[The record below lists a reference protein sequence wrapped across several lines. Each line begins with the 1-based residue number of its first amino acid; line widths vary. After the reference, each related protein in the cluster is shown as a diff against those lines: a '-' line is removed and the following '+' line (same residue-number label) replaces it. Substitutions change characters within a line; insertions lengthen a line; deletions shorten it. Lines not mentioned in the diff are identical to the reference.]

1 MLLKSTI
8 KELQCH
14 RTMQEADFV
23 ELLRSSFPQ
32 LAGDDKAL
40 ELFKSDRSRRLQ
52 RLLVK
57 SLAPVEIYKNNKDK
71 TLLYVRLKVGTPSLM
86 FLLPVVCEM
95 FRFGLQLWV
104 KLDGN
109 LKCGFGFVDGRR
121 GGGAS
126 TGRAGR

>member
-1 MLLKSTI
+1 M
-8 KELQCH
+8 
-14 RTMQEADFV
+14 REAEFV

-32 LAGDDKAL
+32 LEGDDKAL

-57 SLAPVEIYKNNKDK
+57 SLAPVEIHKNNKDK

-86 FLLPVVCEM
+86 FLLPVVCEI
-95 FRFGLQLWV
+95 FRFGPPAWE

-109 LKCGFGFVDGRR
+109 LKCGYGFVDGRQ

-126 TGRAGR
+126 TGRAGQ